1 MQEPVRLILMYGLI
15 PLWILAGVG
24 DWWFHR
30 RQRIETNAG
39 VLESAMHSLM
49 MIEVGIPVLLVL
61 FLEVNALMFAI
72 MIAAVVIHAVTAWID
87 VRYASSKRTVPP
99 NEQHMH
105 SLLEVL
111 PITAV
116 VVLAIPHWDQFLAL
130 FGAGT
135 EPPRFALTPKQDP
148 LPPSYLFGLFAAIG
162 LFVVL
167 PYAEE
172 LLRCLRAQ
180 AARAKPVAHQS
191 SRA

>member
-15 PLWILAGVG
+15 PLWILAGLG

-30 RQRIETNAG
+30 RQRIEINAG
-39 VLESAMHSLM
+39 VRESVMHSLM
-49 MIEVGIPVLLVL
+49 MVQVGVPVLLVL
-61 FLEVNALMFAI
+61 FFEVNALLFAI
-72 MIAAVVIHAVTAWID
+72 MIVAVVVHAVTAWVD
-87 VRYASSKRTVPP
+87 VGYAVTRRTVPP

-105 SLLEVL
+105 SLLEML

-116 VVLAIPHWDQFLAL
+116 VILAAAHWDQFLAL
-130 FGAGT
+130 FGAGA
-135 EPPRFALTPKQDP
+135 EPPRLTLTPKRDP
-148 LPPSYLFGLFAAIG
+148 LPSSYLIGLFAALG

-180 AARAKPVAHQS
+180 AARAKPVAQHT
-191 SRA
+191 

>member
-15 PLWILAGVG
+15 PLWILAGLG

-39 VLESAMHSLM
+39 VWESALHSLM
-49 MIEVGIPVLLVL
+49 MIQVGVPVLLVL
-61 FLEVNALMFAI
+61 FFEVNALLFAI
-72 MIAAVVIHAVTAWID
+72 MIVAVVVHAATSWID
-87 VRYASSKRTVPP
+87 VRYAVTRRIVPP

-105 SLLEVL
+105 SLLEML

-116 VVLAIPHWDQFLAL
+116 VVLAAAHWDQFLAL

-135 EPPRFALTPKQDP
+135 EPPRLALTPKRDP
-148 LPPSYLFGLFAAIG
+148 LSPSYLFSLVAALG

-180 AARAKPVAHQS
+180 AARAKPVAQHT
-191 SRA
+191 

>member
-15 PLWILAGVG
+15 PLWILAGLG

-39 VLESAMHSLM
+39 VWESALHSLM
-49 MIEVGIPVLLVL
+49 MIQVGVPVLLVL
-61 FLEVNALMFAI
+61 FFEVNALLFAI
-72 MIAAVVIHAVTAWID
+72 MIVAVVVHAATSWID
-87 VRYASSKRTVPP
+87 VRYAVTRRIVPP

-105 SLLEVL
+105 SLLEML

-116 VVLAIPHWDQFLAL
+116 VVLAAAHWDQFLAL

-135 EPPRFALTPKQDP
+135 EPPRLALTPKREP
-148 LPPSYLFGLFAAIG
+148 LSPSYLFSLFAALG

-180 AARAKPVAHQS
+180 AARAKPVAQHT
-191 SRA
+191 